1 MDDRLTHSMRSF
13 LLGALAASATVALA
27 LAPQKLVL
35 SGKVISR
42 GVISQGGQSYVPVRD
57 VASGLGMSI
66 RNIDGGFELY
76 REGGANRVE
85 GLNGKLGEQ
94 LFDGVWRLRVKELKE
109 VDTYTDRFTQNRAK
123 THTPKSG
130 EKLLIIELQVRN
142 GQKEQS
148 YLDLNLADNKIV
160 TALTD
165 AEAHSYPIRMYD
177 MRTGSG
183 QPFGGGGNWDQS
195 ESILPGAAYDFVA
208 IGRVPKDFTPNEL
221 VFTLCYAKPA
231 TPKKYSNFRIS
242 LVKE

>member
-1 MDDRLTHSMRSF
+1 MKSRLTNSVGSF
-13 LLGALAASATVALA
+13 FLGALAVSASVAVALA
-27 LAPQKLVL
+27 PKKLVL
-35 SGKVISR
+35 NGKVVST
-42 GVISQGGQSYVPVRD
+42 GVITQGSESYVPVRD
-57 VASGLGMSI
+57 IASALGMSV
-66 RNIDGGFELY
+66 RAIDGGFELY

-85 GLNGKLGEQ
+85 GLNGKLGEM
-94 LFDGVWRLRVKELKE
+94 LFDGIWRLKVKELKE
-109 VDTYTDRFTQNRAK
+109 VGSYTDRFTPNRPR
-123 THTPKSG
+123 THMPKSG
-130 EKLLIIELQVRN
+130 EKLLILELQVRN

-165 AEAHSYPIRMYD
+165 TEGHSYPVRMYD

-208 IGRVPKDFTPNEL
+208 VASVPRDFAPKDM
-221 VFTLCYAKPA
+221 VFTLCYAKLGVA
-231 TPKKYSNFRIS
+231 KKYSNFRIS